1 MLYTC
6 AVGLAPHVKDW
17 MVFASPPV
25 LSTATYIRLVLVV
38 RVQVVVPAAR
48 FAVVTEFEP
57 SDGEDCKPR
66 PTSANAGSAASVVDG
81 RGTAEEETLT
91 TSRSCTATRTSTE
104 EARWPAIGF
113 FDIHRVIGF
122 FRHLRHLRGRSC
134 NVFLFSRLAES
145 LKSSRFATASAT
157 FRKTKWKS
165 PLAIRIANCA
175 K

>member
-57 SDGEDCKPR
+57 SDGEDCEGGGGETDGGGGGGGGGR
-66 PTSANAGSAASVVDG
+66 LSGEGGGGEGEGGGGEGEGGGDDAEQAAS
-81 RGTAEEETLT
+81 R
-91 TSRSCTATRTSTE
+91 
-104 EARWPAIGF
+104 
-113 FDIHRVIGF
+113 
-122 FRHLRHLRGRSC
+122 
-134 NVFLFSRLAES
+134 
-145 LKSSRFATASAT
+145 
-157 FRKTKWKS
+157 
-165 PLAIRIANCA
+165 
-175 K
+175 